1 MLVKDQPQPSE
12 SQTNGLSPGERK
24 LQVSFLMLHYTYCCK
39 DPHFTNLLMRAGSRL
54 FWPIFFRNARA
65 ADWFCPSKN

>member
-24 LQVSFLMLHYTYCCK
+24 LQVSFLMLHYTYCSK
-39 DPHFTNLLMRAGSRL
+39 DPHFTNLLM
-54 FWPIFFRNARA
+54 
-65 ADWFCPSKN
+65 